1 MDDYTIVLCYTSG
14 EIIDCEFGVC
24 YNHFLEKN
32 VSINSMITFEELET
46 KLCLL

>member
-1 MDDYTIVLCYTSG
+1 MDDYMIVLCYTSG
-14 EIIDCEFGVC
+14 EIIDCEFGVR